1 MVRAGARVCRAIA
14 KRTGHRHLG
23 NDLEINGKLADM
35 SGPTGTKK
43 AESQVCMGALGR
55 AAVASSA
62 SQRFGTWAPDS
73 DSPVF
78 ES

>member
-1 MVRAGARVCRAIA
+1 MVRAGARVCRAMA
-14 KRTGHRHLG
+14 TRTGHRHLG

-43 AESQVCMGALGR
+43 AEGKVCMGGLGG

-62 SQRFGTWAPDS
+62 SQRFGTWALES
-73 DSPVF
+73 DGPVF
-78 ES
+78 KC